1 MQGYVPCYEHM
12 LNTVGGISYQYN
24 QMYSLSKGERLFGWD
39 TRNLI
44 NITQEAYLFHL
55 IDADITGFFYDISP
69 IDALPFWA
77 QWDLKRM
84 REIQDFT
91 HKIFRT
97 ESKNH
102 LDVLLRV
109 EVVFE
114 STSETI
120 WKNQRQASQIRKILL
135 PLD

>member
-12 LNTVGGISYQYN
+12 LNNVGGTSYQYN

-44 NITQEAYLFHL
+44 NITQETYLFHL

-84 REIQDFT
+84 REIQNFT
-91 HKIFRT
+91 HKIFRID
-97 ESKNH
+97 SK
-102 LDVLLRV
+102 LPSSRSSFEGGSRV
-109 EVVFE
+109 
-114 STSETI
+114 
-120 WKNQRQASQIRKILL
+120 
-135 PLD
+135 

>member
-12 LNTVGGISYQYN
+12 LTTVGGISYQYN

-44 NITQEAYLFHL
+44 NVTQEAYLFYM

-97 ESKNH
+97 ESK
-102 LDVLLRV
+102 LSSFRRPIECRSRV
-109 EVVFE
+109 
-114 STSETI
+114 
-120 WKNQRQASQIRKILL
+120 
-135 PLD
+135 